1 MEASA
6 AASVAPIATAT
17 IINVEEIS
25 SMAASSG
32 GNTHSNCAGTGR
44 GRGKGGRRNNRNG
57 NKEDLSSTSRP
68 YNMV

>member
-1 MEASA
+1 MEAST
-6 AASVAPIATAT
+6 AASGAPIATTT
-17 IINVEEIS
+17 IINVEDIS

-44 GRGKGGRRNNRNG
+44 GKGGRTNKRNG
-57 NKEDLSSTSRP
+57 DKEGLSSTSRP